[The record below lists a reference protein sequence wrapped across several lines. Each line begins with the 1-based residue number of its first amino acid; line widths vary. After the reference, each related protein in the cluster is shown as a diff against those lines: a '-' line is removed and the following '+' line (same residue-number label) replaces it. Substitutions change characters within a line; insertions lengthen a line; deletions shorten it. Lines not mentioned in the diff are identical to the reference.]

1 MTTALTDGAY
11 EHIAFTA
18 AAADRALEAGG
29 GVVRLAPAWVP
40 RAFCTPGRRIRLH
53 PDDYY
58 PFGFDRGGVDER
70 WLSSAIRAD
79 NGPQTGPFEGLSLVV
94 DPEGS
99 LVPFDEF
106 VAHHG
111 ADLIGARLWE
121 GYGRWPMYSKF
132 FDNQQALPFHFHQRD
147 EDAAKVGKLGKPEA
161 YYYSPHMNNTLGD
174 QPISF
179 LGLHPE
185 TTRDQLRER
194 LARFS
199 HGGDNHITDLSPGY
213 RTQLGTGWDIPVGV
227 LHAPASICT
236 YEPQAA
242 SDVFCMCESWSNNR
256 EVPVDLLWKD
266 VPEEH
271 VGDFDFIIDLLD
283 WQRNTDPNF
292 VTNRFM
298 APYETEWSRAS
309 GDQVVERWIVYLSV
323 AASAKELSVRPGASV
338 TVTDTDSYG
347 LIVVQGHGSIGSHE
361 VEAATTICFGELSND
376 EFFVSEAAAR
386 AGVTVVNRSDSQAL
400 IMLKHFGPGN
410 RSLAESEA
418 ARQGSASA

>member
-1 MTTALTDGAY
+1 MTTVSQGSAY
-11 EHIAFTA
+11 DQVAFTA
-18 AAADRALEAGG
+18 SAADRALEAGG

-70 WLSSAIRAD
+70 WLASAIRAD
-79 NGPQTGPFEGLSLVV
+79 NGPGTGPFEGLSLVV
-94 DPEGS
+94 EPDGS
-99 LVPFDEF
+99 LLPFDEF

-111 ADLIGARLWE
+111 AGLIGERLWAE
-121 GYGRWPMYSKF
+121 FGKWPLYSKF
-132 FDNQQALPFHFHQRD
+132 FDNQQALPFHFHQND

-194 LARFS
+194 LARFDK
-199 HGGDNHITDLSPGY
+199 GGDNRITDLSHGY

-256 EVPVDLLWKD
+256 EVPAELMWKD
-266 VPEEH
+266 VPEDR

-283 WQRNTDPNF
+283 WERNTDPNF
-292 VTNRFM
+292 VTARFM
-298 APYETEWSRAS
+298 APYETPWSRGSDGQA
-309 GDQVVERWIVYLSV
+309 VERWIVYKSV
-323 AASAKELSVRPGASV
+323 AASAKELSVRPGATV
-338 TVTDTDSYG
+338 TVSDTDAYG
-347 LIVVQGHGSIGSHE
+347 LIVVQGYGSIGGHD
-361 VEAATTICFGELSND
+361 VEAATVIRFGELSND
-376 EFFVSEAAAR
+376 EFFVSAKAAR
-386 AGVTVVNRSDSQAL
+386 AGVTVVNRSSVQDL
-400 IMLKHFGPGN
+400 VMLKHFGPGN
-410 RSLAESEA
+410 ESLAQEPEPKE
-418 ARQGSASA
+418 

>member
-1 MTTALTDGAY
+1 MTRATQGSVY
-11 EHIAFTA
+11 EQVAFA
-18 AAADRALEAGG
+18 ASAADRALEAAA

-40 RAFCTPGRRIRLH
+40 RAFCTPGRRVRLH

-70 WLSSAIRAD
+70 WLASAIRAD
-79 NGPQTGPFEGLSLVV
+79 NGPLTGPFEGLSLVV

-111 ADLIGARLWE
+111 ADVIGERLWQ

-147 EDAAKVGKLGKPEA
+147 EDAAKVGKIGKPEA
-161 YYYSPHMNNTLGD
+161 YYYSPQMNNTLGD
-174 QPISF
+174 HPISF

-185 TTRDQLRER
+185 TTRDQVRER
-194 LARFS
+194 LQRFAL
-199 HGGDNHITDLSPGY
+199 GGDNHITDLSRGY
-213 RTQLGTGWDIPVGV
+213 RTQLGTGWDVPVGV

-256 EVPVDLLWKD
+256 EVPAELMWKD
-266 VPEEH
+266 VPEDR
-271 VGDFDFIIDLLD
+271 VGDFDFVIELLD
-283 WQRNTDPNF
+283 WERNVDPNF

-298 APYETEWSRAS
+298 TPYETEWSRESEGQA
-309 GDQVVERWIVYLSV
+309 VERWIVYRSV
-323 AASAKELSVRPGASV
+323 AASAKELSVRPGATV
-338 TVTDTDSYG
+338 TVTDTDAYG
-347 LIVVQGHGSIGSHE
+347 VVVVQGHGSVGAHE
-361 VEAATTICFGELSND
+361 VESATTIRFGELSND
-376 EFFVSEAAAR
+376 ELFVSEQAAR
-386 AGVTVVNRSDSQAL
+386 AGVTVVNRSSSQTL

-410 RSLAESEA
+410 RSLADSEPP
-418 ARQGSASA
+418 Q